1 MYKLR
6 EIDKKDLRVI
16 NKWRNDQE
24 LIKYLGA
31 PYRFINI
38 GVDERWFD
46 NYMSS
51 RNNTVRCAVV
61 EENNDEILG
70 LITLTAVD
78 YLNQS
83 AELHIM
89 IGGIQNRNKGIGT
102 FAVREMLKH
111 AFNNL
116 NMHRVELTV
125 LETNARAIHLYE
137 KIGFVHEGTKRDSN
151 YKNGKFVNMRLYSI
165 LKEEFN
171 LNGQEVPRL

>member
-6 EIDKKDLRVI
+6 EIDKKDLPII
-16 NKWRNDQE
+16 NKWRNDYE

-38 GVDERWFD
+38 SVDEKWFE

-61 EENNDEILG
+61 DGNNDEILG
-70 LITLTAVD
+70 LITLAAID

-89 IGGIQNRNKGIGT
+89 IGGKQNQNKGLGT

-111 AFNNL
+111 AFYNL

-125 LETNARAIHLYE
+125 LETNSRAIHLYE
-137 KIGFVHEGTKRDSN
+137 KVGFVHEGTKRDSN
-151 YKNGKFVNMRLYSI
+151 YKNGEFENMRLYSI
-165 LKEEFN
+165 LKDEFN
-171 LNGQEVPRL
+171 YSEE